1 MSKKTLIV
9 VGNGMVGHHF
19 LEQFC
24 ASPAAADFEIIVFG
38 EEKQLGRA
46 VRNGIQLSSLVTRFG
61 VNLTRAL
68 LYQDALLCLRM
79 NVYRPIGQT

>member
-9 VGNGMVGHHF
+9 IGNGMVGHHF

-38 EEKQLGRA
+38 EEKQLAYDRVHLSEYFGGSTHA
-46 VRNGIQLSSLVTRFG
+46 DLAMGTLEWYTEQGIQLHL
-61 VNLTRAL
+61 N
-68 LYQDALLCLRM
+68 
-79 NVYRPIGQT
+79 

>member
-9 VGNGMVGHHF
+9 IGNGMVGHHF

-38 EEKQLGRA
+38 EEKQLAYDMCENIGAPDWQKACREWIGR
-46 VRNGIQLSSLVTRFG
+46 RL
-61 VNLTRAL
+61 
-68 LYQDALLCLRM
+68 
-79 NVYRPIGQT
+79 

>member
-24 ASPAAADFEIIVFG
+24 ASPAAADFEIIAFG
-38 EEKQLGRA
+38 KNYCEA
-46 VRNGIQLSSLVTRFG
+46 
-61 VNLTRAL
+61 A
-68 LYQDALLCLRM
+68 A
-79 NVYRPIGQT
+79 